1 MPYRLERFSSTLKQ
15 HLADILSSEIEN
27 PHLRAVSIYDV
38 VVSPDLKKARIYVS
52 SLTLT
57 PDDLVQK
64 LTQARGFIKKLLAE
78 RMYLKYMPELI
89 FVFYDTL
96 GKQNGHEKENS

>member
-1 MPYRLERFSSTLKQ
+1 MSYRVERFSSTLKQ
-15 HLADILSSEIEN
+15 HLADILSTEIEN
-27 PHLRAVSIYDV
+27 PHLRTVSIYDV

-52 SLTLT
+52 SLKLA

-64 LTQARGFIKKLLAE
+64 LTQARGFIKKILAD

-89 FVFYDTL
+89 FVFYDTY
-96 GKQNGHEKENS
+96 GKQNGNEKENS